1 VLSHLKNIFI
11 VQTFHPETTDVYDK
25 KNMPR
30 VIYCIHALSSH
41 LFRLGKAPAMGDL
54 YGKAYFTGKKQNVQ
68 LLKQLLIFL
77 LFVDDEINV
86 MKKELQ
92 KVGVQMPFFQKI
104 GGVLASEIPV
114 DSAALH
120 AAVIAINEALE
131 GQVICCFDLS
141 SQK

>member
-1 VLSHLKNIFI
+1 MF
-11 VQTFHPETTDVYDK
+11 
-25 KNMPR
+25 
-30 VIYCIHALSSH
+30 C
-41 LFRLGKAPAMGDL
+41 
-54 YGKAYFTGKKQNVQ
+54 
-68 LLKQLLIFL
+68 FL
-77 LFVDDEINV
+77 LDDEINV

-141 SQK
+141 PQK